1 MPSMEAFLREMIER
15 KASDLHL
22 TTDSP
27 PVIRLHGEL
36 VPLAHP
42 PLSGNDTKQL
52 CYSLLTEAQK
62 KKFEEESELDF
73 SFGVKGVSRFRG
85 NLFLQKG
92 AVGGAFR
99 AIPFEIPEL
108 EKLGLPNVVVEMASL
123 PRGLVLVTGPT
134 GSGKT
139 TTL

>member
-1 MPSMEAFLREMIER
+1 MARGLLLASAMPSMEAFLREMIER

-62 KKFEEESELDF
+62 KKF
-73 SFGVKGVSRFRG
+73 
-85 NLFLQKG
+85 
-92 AVGGAFR
+92 
-99 AIPFEIPEL
+99 
-108 EKLGLPNVVVEMASL
+108 
-123 PRGLVLVTGPT
+123 
-134 GSGKT
+134 
-139 TTL
+139 